1 MPTDPTVRPARAG
14 DLRGIRET
22 LARSWRRG
30 YDGLLDADALA
41 EATADPAEFYPAER
55 FERKRAD
62 DELLFL
68 VAVVDDGVAG
78 VSNVAWGETNTHA
91 FVPDDAAQHR
101 AVYVDPD
108 HWGEGIGTALVR
120 RGSDAL
126 DDETPEYVECLA
138 ANERG
143 RRFYESL
150 GFERYGGG
158 TVELFGEAYPTDRFR
173 R

>member
-1 MPTDPTVRPARAG
+1 MPTDPAVRPVCAG
-14 DLRGIRET
+14 DLRGVQET

-30 YDGLLDADALA
+30 YDDVLDGDALV
-41 EATADPAEFYPAER
+41 EATTDPTEFYPEER

-62 DELLFL
+62 GELLFL
-68 VAVVDDGVAG
+68 VAVVDDGIAG
-78 VSNVAWGETNTHA
+78 VCNVAWGESNTHA

-101 AVYVDPD
+101 AVYVAPD
-108 HWGEGIGTALVR
+108 YWGEGVGKALVR

-126 DDETPEYVECLA
+126 EDGTPEYVECLA

-150 GFERYGGG
+150 GFERYDGG
-158 TVELFGEAYPTDRFR
+158 TVDLFDGTHPTDRFSR
-173 R
+173 

>member
-1 MPTDPTVRPARAG
+1 VAVDLTVRRARSG
-14 DLRGIRET
+14 DRRGVQET

-30 YDGLLDADALA
+30 YDGVLEADALA
-41 EATADPAEFYPAER
+41 EATADPTEFSPEER

-62 DELLFL
+62 DEFRFL

-78 VSNVAWGETNTHA
+78 VCNVASGESNTHT
-91 FVPDDAAQHR
+91 FVSEGAAQHR

-108 HWGEGIGTALVR
+108 HWGEGIGSALVR
-120 RGSDAL
+120 RGSDAP
-126 DDETPEYVECLA
+126 DDATPEHVECLT

-143 RRFYESL
+143 RRFYDSL
-150 GFERYGGG
+150 GFERYDRGS
-158 TVELFGEAYPTDRFR
+158 VDLFGNAYPTDRFR